1 MASSSLAQNSL
12 VKKWDKSFGGGND
25 EWLSNLQVTNDG
37 GFILGGFTNSTISG
51 DVTQNGQGYG
61 DYWVLKT
68 DSLGNKMWDKRFG
81 GNADDW
87 IFSLQQTTDR
97 GFILGG
103 VTNSDSSGDVSYPSH
118 GTDFW
123 LIKTDSLGNKK
134 WDKRFWGNVIDELLS
149 LQQTTD
155 GGYILGGFTTSDSSG
170 DISEHTRGEWDY
182 WILKIDS
189 LGNKIWDKRFG
200 GNKKE
205 QLFSL
210 QQTLDGGYILG
221 GWTNSDSS
229 GEVSQLPRG
238 GRDYWI
244 LKTDSLGNKQWDK
257 RYGGLGDDYFYS
269 LQQTSDGGFIL
280 GGWTNSDKSGDISSY
295 TYGLSDYWI
304 VKTDPLGNKMWDKR
318 FGGNLAENKFGN
330 ISETTDKGFL
340 IAGTSYSSISGSKT
354 ENNLGPEQSWIIK
367 IDGLGIK
374 QWDKT
379 LFTVTQ
385 GLQGFAAE
393 VDSDCYVF
401 ANYTASGIGGHKT
414 QSSQG
419 GLDYWLVKFCDSI
432 FFSTSIQQNDFHPSV
447 SVFPNPFLSDISIT
461 ILKQNIKQASFII
474 RNSLGQAILSKQE
487 NNISNNYTKMLD
499 LSFLEKGIYILDVV
513 VDGETSIVKL
523 VKQ

>member
-1 MASSSLAQNSL
+1 M
-12 VKKWDKSFGGGND
+12 
-25 EWLSNLQVTNDG
+25 
-37 GFILGGFTNSTISG
+37 
-51 DVTQNGQGYG
+51 
-61 DYWVLKT
+61 
-68 DSLGNKMWDKRFG
+68 
-81 GNADDW
+81 
-87 IFSLQQTTDR
+87 
-97 GFILGG
+97 
-103 VTNSDSSGDVSYPSH
+103 
-118 GTDFW
+118 
-123 LIKTDSLGNKK
+123 
-134 WDKRFWGNVIDELLS
+134 
-149 LQQTTD
+149 
-155 GGYILGGFTTSDSSG
+155 
-170 DISEHTRGEWDY
+170 
-182 WILKIDS
+182 
-189 LGNKIWDKRFG
+189 
-200 GNKKE
+200 
-205 QLFSL
+205 
-210 QQTLDGGYILG
+210 
-221 GWTNSDSS
+221 
-229 GEVSQLPRG
+229 
-238 GRDYWI
+238 
-244 LKTDSLGNKQWDK
+244 
-257 RYGGLGDDYFYS
+257 
-269 LQQTSDGGFIL
+269 
-280 GGWTNSDKSGDISSY
+280 
-295 TYGLSDYWI
+295 
-304 VKTDPLGNKMWDKR
+304 
-318 FGGNLAENKFGN
+318 
-330 ISETTDKGFL
+330 
-340 IAGTSYSSISGSKT
+340 
-354 ENNLGPEQSWIIK
+354 GPEQSWIIK